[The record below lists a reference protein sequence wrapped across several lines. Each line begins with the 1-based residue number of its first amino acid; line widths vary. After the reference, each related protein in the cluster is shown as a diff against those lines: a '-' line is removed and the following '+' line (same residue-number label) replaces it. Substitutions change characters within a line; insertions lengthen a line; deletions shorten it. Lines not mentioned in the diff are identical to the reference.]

1 MLIAYIISF
10 IVIAFACGL
19 VVGWMIEKAMVEER
33 IRIIEDRASLLS
45 SMVNYK
51 NNELEKSKDQQM
63 GKVEE

>member
-19 VVGWMIEKAMVEER
+19 VVGWMIEKAMTEER
-33 IRIIEDRASLLS
+33 IQIIEDRARLLS

-51 NNELEKSKDQQM
+51 NNELEKLKEQQM
-63 GKVEE
+63 GEVEE

>member
-19 VVGWMIEKAMVEER
+19 VVGWMIEKAMMKER

-51 NNELEKSKDQQM
+51 NNELEKLKDQKM
-63 GKVEE
+63 GEVEE

>member
-19 VVGWMIEKAMVEER
+19 VVGWMIEKAMMEER
-33 IRIIEDRASLLS
+33 IQIIEDRASLLS